1 MRKKSE
7 FHNYVNCSFKERVIF
22 LRYVYAISM
31 IEERLYSDALLFS
44 WSMFYID
51 TSKIWS
57 PFCDFMTACFMCVI
71 SSLCLFFVQSC
82 TPRWQTCIGNT
93 DDTLGFALGALF
105 VKATFDK
112 QSKEIVSYS
121 KPFVIVRLKPTVY
134 LFDNASLCPHV

>member
-1 MRKKSE
+1 MS
-7 FHNYVNCSFKERVIF
+7 V
-22 LRYVYAISM
+22 
-31 IEERLYSDALLFS
+31 
-44 WSMFYID
+44 
-51 TSKIWS
+51 
-57 PFCDFMTACFMCVI
+57 
-71 SSLCLFFVQSC
+71 FVQSC

-134 LFDNASLCPHV
+134 AMQVYVLMFNKESHW